1 VILGCAS
8 KIRNWLQGIA
18 AQQNR
23 VHCACGATSKPK
35 IGAKIGAPNVCEVQ
49 RRRSTR
55 SIAQQQQSLTVAKS
69 AKRDTDAQISTI
81 GRGVTIVGKILSEG
95 TVDVLG
101 QIEGEPRALT
111 VSINEGA
118 KVEGEIVAE
127 ELTVG
132 GMVKGSIRANRVK
145 LSNTAVVEGDIFH
158 RSLLI
163 EENAHFE
170 GSSKRQDN
178 ASDLL
183 RTLPDHAAAPG
194 KVATQA
200 KN

>member
-1 VILGCAS
+1 MFAKSNDGVQPVS
-8 KIRNWLQGIA
+8 A
-18 AQQNR
+18 AEQQR
-23 VHCACGATSKPK
+23 
-35 IGAKIGAPNVCEVQ
+35 
-49 RRRSTR
+49 
-55 SIAQQQQSLTVAKS
+55 SLTLAKS
-69 AKRDTDAQISTI
+69 AKHDTNAQISTI
-81 GRGVTIVGKILSEG
+81 GRGVTIVGQILGEG
-95 TVDVLG
+95 TVHVLG
-101 QIEGEPRALT
+101 QIEGELRALS

-118 KVEGEIVAE
+118 KVEGEIIAE
-127 ELTVG
+127 ELTIG
-132 GMVKGSIRANRVK
+132 GVVKGSIRANRVK
-145 LSNTAVVEGDIFH
+145 LSSTAVVEGDIFH

-183 RTLPDHAAAPG
+183 RTLPEHAAAPG

>member
-1 VILGCAS
+1 MFAKANDSVQPLSAV
-8 KIRNWLQGIA
+8 
-18 AQQNR
+18 QQAPLLS
-23 VHCACGATSKPK
+23 VTKPTK
-35 IGAKIGAPNVCEVQ
+35 D
-49 RRRSTR
+49 
-55 SIAQQQQSLTVAKS
+55 
-69 AKRDTDAQISTI
+69 RDDQVSTI
-81 GRGVTIVGKILSEG
+81 SRGVTVVGTIVGEVTIH
-95 TVDVLG
+95 VLG
-101 QIEGEPRALT
+101 QIEGELRALT

-132 GMVKGSIRANRVK
+132 GVVKGSIRANRVK
-145 LSNTAVVEGDIFH
+145 LSSTAVVEGDLFH
-158 RSLLI
+158 RSSLI

-183 RTLPDHAAAPG
+183 RTLPEHAAAPG

>member
-1 VILGCAS
+1 MF
-8 KIRNWLQGIA
+8 
-18 AQQNR
+18 
-23 VHCACGATSKPK
+23 
-35 IGAKIGAPNVCEVQ
+35 AKSNDGVQ
-49 RRRSTR
+49 PV

-69 AKRDTDAQISTI
+69 ARRDTDAQISTI

-101 QIEGEPRALT
+101 QIEGELRALT

-145 LSNTAVVEGDIFH
+145 LSNTAVVDIFH